1 MNVTAD
7 ISGIDVPKDFAK
19 TRNLLKLVKIFS
31 EGATLVHSLK
41 NKKLIR
47 KQVLDALEV
56 FDKEFYSGSLNRRN
70 KILKKFEHGKINE
83 EAPNPS
89 YTNMWLISDP
99 IFFRI
104 FLESISLSKI
114 LLMLL

>member
-1 MNVTAD
+1 M
-7 ISGIDVPKDFAK
+7 
-19 TRNLLKLVKIFS
+19 FS
-31 EGATLVHSLK
+31 FLNS
-41 NKKLIR
+41 KKSERPVIHT
-47 KQVLDALEV
+47 
-56 FDKEFYSGSLNRRN
+56 NN
-70 KILKKFEHGKINE
+70 GKINE